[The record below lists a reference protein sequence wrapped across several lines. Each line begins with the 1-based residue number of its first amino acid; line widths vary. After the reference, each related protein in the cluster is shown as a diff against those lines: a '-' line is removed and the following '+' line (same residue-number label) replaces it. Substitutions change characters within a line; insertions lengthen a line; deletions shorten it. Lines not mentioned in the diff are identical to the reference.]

1 MFLCVTTLGRLQGGA
16 RMGRKQ
22 LTQHQMTA
30 DEFYLWLESQNERYE
45 LVDGQPMLMA
55 GATIAHD
62 TFVMNAARVIGN
74 QLFGKPCRPRSADIA
89 IRVSDHQVRYPD
101 LSVDCGDPAS
111 SAREA
116 GKPALVI
123 EVESR
128 STGMVDAIDKLEE
141 YKSIPSMQYIILVS
155 TRKPRVRFYCRNE
168 SSAWDGQVIIG
179 MESQLEMPL
188 IGVTLSLGDLYY
200 DLRFEAEPS

>member
-62 TFVMNAARVIGN
+62 TFVMNAARVIATSYSGS
-74 QLFGKPCRPRSADIA
+74 L
-89 IRVSDHQVRYPD
+89 V
-101 LSVDCGDPAS
+101 
-111 SAREA
+111 
-116 GKPALVI
+116 ALGPP
-123 EVESR
+123 
-128 STGMVDAIDKLEE
+128 T
-141 YKSIPSMQYIILVS
+141 
-155 TRKPRVRFYCRNE
+155 
-168 SSAWDGQVIIG
+168 
-179 MESQLEMPL
+179 
-188 IGVTLSLGDLYY
+188 
-200 DLRFEAEPS
+200 